1 MACHLNVKRNV
12 GLFALVLL
20 FAGILRVLASNEN
33 TNYVCLL
40 TNWVPTSTF
49 GTNCQILADS
59 TSDGGAVKSYAFV
72 ANYDTNCVAINIDL
86 YFHLSVSNAIRS
98 LVLVSKNCSRK
109 GPYFFGNHIGDVS
122 WHYGDTN
129 RYSHADFVRN
139 NVLVR
144 ISNVPSKD
152 GKANYIDDIAR
163 MIDAELIRMS
173 VAREDK

>member
-1 MACHLNVKRNV
+1 
-12 GLFALVLL
+12 
-20 FAGILRVLASNEN
+20 
-33 TNYVCLL
+33 
-40 TNWVPTSTF
+40 
-49 GTNCQILADS
+49 
-59 TSDGGAVKSYAFV
+59 
-72 ANYDTNCVAINIDL
+72 
-86 YFHLSVSNAIRS
+86 
-98 LVLVSKNCSRK
+98 
-109 GPYFFGNHIGDVS
+109 VS